1 LNAWTLAAGVGL
13 FVWILMRFFIQ
24 LAPSMGLLACSGGH
38 REHSQPTPMVGGIA
52 ISIALLAALLSLGVF
67 LGLGLG
73 IFILLVAG
81 VIDDRFEISHFWRFA
96 VQILAAWVIVYIDDV
111 RLVYLGELYPG
122 VNLYVG

>member
-1 LNAWTLAAGVGL
+1 
-13 FVWILMRFFIQ
+13 MRFFIQ